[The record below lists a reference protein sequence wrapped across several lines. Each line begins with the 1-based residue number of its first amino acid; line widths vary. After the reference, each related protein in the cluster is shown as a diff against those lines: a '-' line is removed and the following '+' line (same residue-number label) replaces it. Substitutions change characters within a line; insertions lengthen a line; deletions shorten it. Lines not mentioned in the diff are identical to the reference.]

1 MISPRAVTKI
11 VQPSR
16 SRLLLPRPRLIDFVR
31 RYIDR
36 KLILISA
43 AAGCGKTSLLI
54 EFAHAT
60 ARPVCWYSLDESDA
74 DPRVFLEYLIAAVN
88 RQFPKVGEEPQH
100 ILNSGA
106 EECDLD
112 AVIGALVTEIHE
124 NIADPF
130 LIVLDDYHLV
140 AESDAINH
148 LVDTF
153 LRYLPEKAHVLVS
166 SRTLPSKLA
175 LLQLEARQQFAGLG
189 SEELKFTADEIRALV
204 LQNYQVELSTQDAAN
219 LAERSE
225 GWIAGILLTTPH
237 LWEGL
242 GQWLLQRDGA
252 NDHVFRFLAKE
263 TFVHLDGEIQ
273 RFLLDCSVPF
283 RMDATFCDDLLG
295 GQNSGKLLR
304 KLEDQNLF
312 IIRLNDEG
320 GEPYYRFHQLY
331 REFLQQRLEET
342 DPTHW
347 RDLNRRAA
355 ELYEKRDGFKG
366 QAIAHYLRVG
376 MYDDAA
382 RVTESIA
389 QSAFDSGHWTTLTRW
404 VDALPPD
411 VLEIHPNLLM
421 MRGMVFATFGKN
433 TEAEVTFARA
443 IEIYEQSGDQV
454 ASAKVVVRR
463 AVFWRQ
469 IGRYHDAIRACQQ
482 ALETLHRTDA
492 RRDEARA
499 YQTIGAAYALLGEYP
514 RCVTQMEKALSIY
527 EGLGD
532 EARVAGLHH
541 DIGTSLQY
549 HGDPA
554 ADVHFQHALDYWQR
568 THNMVG
574 FTTTLI
580 SIGIEHHRAGRVA
593 LAIETLEEARTRAQQ
608 TGNRRDEAYALAS
621 LGDVYRDQGQL
632 DRALELYHQVLELGE
647 PLNGFILTYALIALG
662 EAYGLSGN
670 EEKAKDH
677 LARALQV
684 AQSHRSNYEIGLVE
698 TAIGISECR
707 RKQPREAVVRLNRAV
722 GLLKTMRRDQVRAR
736 LHLAQAHLLLRQ
748 PRQVQCQLQAIMK
761 QNPFKEAT
769 AIPFVSADRKQLRAV
784 IRYAA
789 SNKLSRAYFASVL
802 EMYTRR
808 EGQRDEGTKSTQRC
822 LQVRA
827 FGPSYFRLSNRST
840 VSAHSPK
847 TKELFFLFLTHPEG
861 LRREQIVEF
870 LWANTSPSKA
880 TNNFH
885 TAKMRLRRAIPGCVV
900 HRDGHYQLSPQVE
913 IDSDVAR
920 FEMLLQ
926 SAREAT
932 MEGDRLQLYE
942 EAIALYRG
950 DYFEECYSDWCEEA
964 RAPLRQMY
972 LDALVAA
979 ATLRERQGEVSSAIA
994 LCQKFLEK
1002 DRYEEDVY
1010 RTLMRLQAKKGNR
1023 AGAVRTYQQL
1033 VEMLQK
1039 ELDIPEPSQETQELY
1054 AQITKGNYTSS
1065 SSNR

>member
-1 MISPRAVTKI
+1 LISPRAVTKI

-16 SRLLLPRPRLIDFVR
+16 SRLLLPRPRLIDFLR

-36 KLILISA
+36 KLILVSA
-43 AAGCGKTSLLI
+43 AVGSGKTSLLI

-60 ARPVCWYSLDESDA
+60 DLPMCWYSLDETDA

-88 RQFPKVGEEPQH
+88 RRFPQVGEDAQQ
-100 ILNSGA
+100 ILNRCDG
-106 EECDLD
+106 ECDLD
-112 AVIGALVTEIHE
+112 AVVGALVTEIHE
-124 NIADPF
+124 NIADSF

-140 AESDAINH
+140 AESEPINH

-204 LQNYQVELSTQDAAN
+204 LQNYQVELSAQDAAD

-242 GQWLLQRDGA
+242 GKWLLQRDA
-252 NDHVFRFLAKE
+252 VNDHVFHFLAKE

-283 RMDATFCDDLLG
+283 RMDGCFCDELFHR
-295 GQNSGKLLR
+295 QNSGELLR

-312 IIRLNDEG
+312 IVRLNDEG
-320 GEPYYRFHQLY
+320 GVPYYRFHNLY
-331 REFLQQRLEET
+331 REFLCQRLEET
-342 DPTHW
+342 DPTRW

-366 QAIAHYLRVG
+366 QAIAHYLSVA

-382 RVTESIA
+382 RAAESIA
-389 QSAFDSGHWTTLTRW
+389 QSAFDSGHWTTLARW

-411 VLEIHPNLLM
+411 VLATHPNLTM

-433 TEAEVTFARA
+433 TEAEATFARA
-443 IEIYEQSGDQV
+443 IEIYDQLGDP
-454 ASAKVVVRR
+454 AAAAKVAIRR

-469 IGRYHDAIRACQQ
+469 IGRYHEAIQACER
-482 ALETLHRTDA
+482 ALETLRQSDS

-499 YQTIGAAYALLGEYP
+499 YQTIGAVYALLGECP
-514 RCVTQMEKALSIY
+514 RCVTQLEKALSIY

-554 ADVHFQHALDYWQR
+554 AGPHFQRALDYWQR
-568 THNMVG
+568 THNRVG
-574 FTTTLI
+574 LTTTLI
-580 SIGIEHHRAGRVA
+580 SIGIEHHRAGHFA
-593 LAIETLEEARTRAQQ
+593 PAIETLEEARTRAQQ
-608 TGNRRDEAYALAS
+608 TGNRRDEAFALAS
-621 LGDVYRDQGQL
+621 LGDVRRDQCRP

-647 PLNGFILTYALIALG
+647 HLNGFILTYALIALG
-662 EAYGLSGN
+662 EVYGLWGD
-670 EEKAKDH
+670 EDKAKDY
-677 LARALQV
+677 LARALRV
-684 AQSHRSNYEIGLVE
+684 AQAHQSNYELGLAE
-698 TAIGISECR
+698 TAIGISEYR
-707 RKQPREAVVRLNRAV
+707 RKQPRGAIARLNRAV

-748 PRQVQCQLQAIMK
+748 TRQVQCQLRAIMK
-761 QNPFKEAT
+761 QNPSKEAST
-769 AIPFVSADRKQLRAV
+769 IPFVSADRKQLRAV
-784 IRYAA
+784 IRYTA
-789 SNKLSRAYFASVL
+789 SFKLSRAYFASVL
-802 EMYTRR
+802 EMYKRR
-808 EGQRDEGTKSTQRC
+808 EGQRSQRTKSARRC
-822 LQVRA
+822 LQVTA
-827 FGPSYFRLSNRST
+827 FGPSSFQLSNRST
-840 VSAHSPK
+840 VRAHSPK
-847 TKELFFLFLTHPEG
+847 TKELFFLFLTYREG

-870 LWANTSPSKA
+870 LWAETSARKA
-880 TNNFH
+880 INNFH

-900 HRDGHYQLSPQVE
+900 HRDGLYQLAPQVE
-913 IDSDVAR
+913 IDSDVAQ
-920 FEMLLQ
+920 FETLLQ
-926 SAREAT
+926 SARNAT
-932 MEGDRLQLYE
+932 LDGDRLQLYE

-964 RAPLRQMY
+964 RAPLRKMY

-979 ATLRERQGEVSSAIA
+979 ARIRERQGDVGAAIA
-994 LCQKFLEK
+994 LCEKFLAK
-1002 DRYEEDVY
+1002 DRYEEDIY
-1010 RTLMRLQAKKGNR
+1010 RTMMRLQAKKGNR

-1039 ELDIPEPSQETQELY
+1039 ELEIPEPSQETKDLY
-1054 AQITKGNYTSS
+1054 ALITRCDTSPS
-1065 SSNR
+1065 SDR